1 MPMDL
6 ALEGIKVVELAQL
19 AAAPMAGRHLADMGA
34 DVIHIEHPSRGDTWR
49 GIMAAP
55 GDTSEINWN
64 WENYSRNKRS
74 MTADVFTKEGRE
86 IIIKLI
92 EKSDV
97 FLTNMR
103 PFELKKS
110 ELQYENLSHVNSRLI
125 YASLTGF
132 GKMGSDKNEP
142 GYDHTAYWARS
153 GIAHMVTPS
162 DKPPDFR
169 VGAFGDNLGGMALA
183 YGITTAL
190 FARERTGIGQ
200 EVDVSLFNLGVY
212 QLSFS
217 IAQTLM
223 TGQEQPRI
231 DRKEMPNALMNT
243 FQTKDGRWLLLCI
256 LQPDRY
262 WSGLCQAIGRQDL
275 EHDPRFESFMPRIE
289 NHIELLEILE
299 EVFRTLT
306 LEEWKFRLSGL
317 PFAPVQNLSEVIAD
331 PQAEANDFF
340 IPFDHP
346 TYGTVNM
353 VANPIKLGKT
363 PATIRTRA
371 PEFSEHTEEIL
382 LDLGY
387 DWDDIARLK
396 QESIIA

>member
-1 MPMDL
+1 MTL

-34 DVIHIEHPSRGDTWR
+34 DVIHVEHPTRGDTWR
-49 GIMAAP
+49 GIMVAQ
-55 GDTSEINWN
+55 GDTSSINWN

-74 MTADVFTKEGRE
+74 VTIDVFKTRGKQ
-86 IIIKLI
+86 IITKLI
-92 EKSDV
+92 EKADV

-103 PFELKKS
+103 PFELEKS
-110 ELQYENLSHVNSRLI
+110 GLQYESLSVVNPRLI

-132 GKMGSDKNEP
+132 GKTGPDSNEP

-153 GIAHMVTPS
+153 GIAHMVMPS
-162 DKPPDFR
+162 DIPPDFR
-169 VGAFGDNLGGMALA
+169 VGAFGDNFGGMALA
-183 YGITTAL
+183 FGITTAL
-190 FARERTGIGQ
+190 FVRERTGLGQ

-212 QLSFS
+212 QLSFA

-262 WSGLCQAIGRQDL
+262 WSSICQAIDRQDL
-275 EHDPRFESFMPRIE
+275 EHDPRFESFTPRIE
-289 NHIELLEILE
+289 NHVALLEILE

-306 LEEWKFRLSGL
+306 LEEWKIRLAGV
-317 PFAPVQNLSEVIAD
+317 PFAPVQNLAEVIAD

-346 TYGTVNM
+346 TYGVVNM

-363 PATIRTRA
+363 PATIRMRA

-387 DWDDIARLK
+387 GWDDIARLK
-396 QESIIA
+396 QEGIIA